1 MIEKVEEFHKAFGI
15 PLHKHPTIPIDRV
28 NFRHSLLLEEVEEL
42 KKASQEQDIVETL
55 DAIVDCLYV
64 LLGTAHE
71 FGLASFIESAFSE
84 VHASNMS
91 KLGEDG
97 KPIYREDTKVM
108 KGPNYF
114 KPNLLKILE
123 NGNSN

>member
-1 MIEKVEEFHKAFGI
+1 MIDQVKEFHEKFGI
-15 PLHKHPTIPIDRV
+15 PILPNPHIPKERV
-28 NFRHSLLLEEVEEL
+28 QFRQRLLEEEVKEL
-42 KKASQEQDIVETL
+42 REASESGDLIETTKEL
-55 DAIVDCLYV
+55 VDCLFV
-64 LLGTAHE
+64 LIGTAHE
-71 FGLASFIESAFSE
+71 FGLASKLEEAFE
-84 VHASNMS
+84 AVHLSNMS